1 MHGMKESS
9 LPVICWFIKEVLPL
23 KRQHGIWNRIAGT
36 ADLETEPVPMA
47 PLVEL
52 AGDRRIIV
60 ENHCGVVAYTQQ
72 QIQIRVKYGQ
82 VCVEGDQLEMAQMTK
97 DHLVITGRIDRIGI
111 IRRNC

>member
-1 MHGMKESS
+1 
-9 LPVICWFIKEVLPL
+9 L
-23 KRQHGIWNRIAGT
+23 KGQHGIWNRIAGA

-60 ENHCGVVAYTQQ
+60 ENHCGVVAYTRQK
-72 QIQIRVKYGQ
+72 IQIRVKYGR
-82 VCVEGDQLEMAQMTK
+82 VCVEGEHLEMAQMTK

-111 IRRNC
+111 MRGSC